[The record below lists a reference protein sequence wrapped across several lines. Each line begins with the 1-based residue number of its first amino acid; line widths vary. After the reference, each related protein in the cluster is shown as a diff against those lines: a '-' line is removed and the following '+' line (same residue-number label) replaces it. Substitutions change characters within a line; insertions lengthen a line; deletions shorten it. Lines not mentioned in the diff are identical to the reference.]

1 MDEFQEI
8 DQEAVDALIKFCN
21 SAENK
26 KEIKKLK
33 PYERQFLQ
41 QYLNPRSR
49 ESIGDTEY
57 DEER

>member
-1 MDEFQEI
+1 MDEFGEI
-8 DQEAVDALIKFCN
+8 DLEAVEALIKFCN
-21 SAENK
+21 SDEIK

-49 ESIGDTEY
+49 EFIGEIDY
-57 DEER
+57 DE